1 MDRTLIDE
9 YERGAEK
16 LRQALYNL
24 TREDLLQ
31 VPSPEAGVGKWSIQQ
46 VVIHIMDSE
55 LVSADRLKRMIAEDN
70 PTLIG
75 YDETKFANNLRYE
88 EQSAEDA
95 VTVVE
100 LVRRNLARVL
110 RLLPE
115 AAFGRKGT
123 HNERGAVT
131 VGAYLKATVEHLEH
145 HLKFINQKREKM
157 GKSMW

>member
-1 MDRTLIDE
+1 MDRSTSDE

-24 TREDLLQ
+24 TGEGQLQ
-31 VPSPEAGVGKWSIQQ
+31 VPSPEAGVGKWAILQ
-46 VVIHIMDSE
+46 VVIHLMDSE
-55 LVSADRLKRMIAEDN
+55 LVSADRMKRMIAEDN

-75 YDETKFANNLRYE
+75 YDETKFANHLRYE

-100 LVRRNLARVL
+100 LIRRNLARVL

-115 AAFGRKGT
+115 AAFNRKGT
-123 HNERGAVT
+123 HNERGVVT
-131 VGAYLKATVEHLEH
+131 VGAYLK
-145 HLKFINQKREKM
+145 
-157 GKSMW
+157 